1 MTDSDDS
8 AQILQSISAS
18 LDELLRLI
26 RVMAYPT
33 VKQMLGLALDT
44 AGKRAVYNSLD
55 GKRSTKDIQK
65 MTGVNARYVS
75 EWGQEWEKLG
85 IVRSSADSSIK
96 GRREKSFDLALF
108 GISVSD
114 AETMQG
120 RNDGD

>member
-75 EWGQEWEKLG
+75 E
-85 IVRSSADSSIK
+85 
-96 GRREKSFDLALF
+96 
-108 GISVSD
+108 
-114 AETMQG
+114 
-120 RNDGD
+120 